1 MPESWQVTSGQPS
14 PTPWLIASGQPD
26 PTPWLAVLVAQSH
39 TFQLLELDRLTQHLS
54 DQKDQLEGQASD
66 LAMLAVEYCGT
77 LTPSQILL
85 NYLKRKKFVFPPENY
100 PRPNWQELILM
111 ANEFYQVGLLIEN
124 EKISGLSTEVAEK
137 LLEKG
142 LNQI

>member
-1 MPESWQVTSGQPS
+1 M
-14 PTPWLIASGQPD
+14 
-26 PTPWLAVLVAQSH
+26 AQSH
-39 TFQLLELDRLTQHLS
+39 TFQLLELDRLAQHLP

-66 LAMLAVEYCGT
+66 LGMLAVEYCGT

-85 NYLKRKKFVFPPENY
+85 NYLERKKFVFPPEKY

-111 ANEFYQVGLLIEN
+111 ANEFHQVGLLIEN
-124 EKISGLSTEVAEK
+124 EKISGLSNEVAEK
-137 LLEKG
+137 LLEQG